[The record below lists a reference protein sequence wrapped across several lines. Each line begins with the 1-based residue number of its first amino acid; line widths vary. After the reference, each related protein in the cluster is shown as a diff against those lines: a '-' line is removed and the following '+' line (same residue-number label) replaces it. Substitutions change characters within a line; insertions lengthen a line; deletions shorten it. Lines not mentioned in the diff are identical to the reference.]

1 MEPIGIKHEPQCII
15 VNPRLA
21 KARFLMTA
29 CGASTTR
36 AGSCSTWPLVAMGI
50 RPGPWRSRQ
59 AATTWRPT
67 AVTGTC
73 ASWKRARAGSCSTW
87 PLVTLGIRSGPWR
100 SRQAA
105 RISTHLWHKHILE
118 VQGFVGFPNAWTGV
132 RPPPTVPSLRL
143 RMKGGLVHPREGRH
157 ARRCPLNFPSLVSG
171 PGFTHYGRQCRAQT

>member
-1 MEPIGIKHEPQCII
+1 MDILGIAVEPIGIKHEPQCII
-15 VNPRLA
+15 LNPRLA
-21 KARFLMTA
+21 KARFSMTA
-29 CGASTTR
+29 CGAST
-36 AGSCSTWPLVAMGI
+36 
-50 RPGPWRSRQ
+50 
-59 AATTWRPT
+59 
-67 AVTGTC
+67 
-73 ASWKRARAGSCSTW
+73 ARAGSCSTW

-105 RISTHLWHKHILE
+105 RISTHHWHKHILE

-143 RMKGGLVHPREGRH
+143 RMKSGLVHPREGRH